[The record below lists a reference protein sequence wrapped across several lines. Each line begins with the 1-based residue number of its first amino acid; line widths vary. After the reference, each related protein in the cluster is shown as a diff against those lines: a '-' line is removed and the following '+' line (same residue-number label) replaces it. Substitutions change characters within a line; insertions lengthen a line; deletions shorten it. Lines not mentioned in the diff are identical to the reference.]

1 MFKLVI
7 DVNRPPERRLR
18 VRRKPEIEPGN
29 AKMNPQMMQELQIA
43 DEIEVVISG
52 KRKCILSV
60 RPDGKVPLREVWAS
74 AEEMREL
81 GIADNSIAT
90 IRRPLR

>member
-1 MFKLVI
+1 M
-7 DVNRPPERRLR
+7 DVSRPPERRLR
-18 VRRKPEIEPGN
+18 VRRKPEIEPGK
-29 AKMNPQMMQELQIA
+29 ARMNPQMMQELQIT

-52 KRKCILSV
+52 KRKCILTV
-60 RPDGKVPLREVWAS
+60 RADEKVPLREVWAS